1 MATPYS
7 LIHQRA
13 LSKFA
18 DYDILR
24 VPVQDRERVLNQYL
38 YSSIGEFAPVCRSDL
53 SDRDEMLFQFN
64 QDLTE
69 AEVEILAI
77 GEAYFW
83 IQPHVLSSENLHN
96 MFSVKD
102 ANFFSP
108 ANLLKEMQAL
118 RDALWKEFRRRIVDY
133 TYRNGDIVSA
143 GG

>member
-7 LIHQRA
+7 DIHERA

-18 DYDILR
+18 DYDIIR
-24 VPVQDRERVLNQYL
+24 IPVSDRLRVLNQFL
-38 YSSIGEFAPVCRSDL
+38 YSAVNEFAPVCRTDL
-53 SDRDEMLFQFN
+53 YDRDEPLAQFN
-64 QDLTE
+64 QDLSE
-69 AEVEILAI
+69 IEIDILAV
-77 GEAYFW
+77 GEAYYW

-118 RDALWKEFRRRIVDY
+118 RDSLWKEFRRRIVDY
-133 TYRNGDIVSA
+133 TYRNGDIVTMS
-143 GG
+143 G

>member
-24 VPVQDRERVLNQYL
+24 VPAQDRERVLNQYL

-53 SDRDEMLFQFN
+53 SDRDEIIFQFN

-133 TYRNGDIVSA
+133 TYRNGDIVTVS
-143 GG
+143 G